1 MGRSAT
7 YGKLG
12 DEQVHEPEPRWGR
25 QRRVGQR
32 ATFQTHALVDIWL
45 MKWLADSMLA
55 SLPKLVM
62 LAVRRPRIR
71 AMSGIAVGWS
81 NRWLRGARGS
91 RMVRITHLLP
101 SPGRR
106 RHLPLGPCGRV
117 VN

>member
-45 MKWLADSMLA
+45 MKWLADSTLA

-62 LAVRRPRIR
+62 LAVRRPKIR
-71 AMSGIAVGWS
+71 AMSGIAVGCFS
-81 NRWLRGARGS
+81 QTALA
-91 RMVRITHLLP
+91 
-101 SPGRR
+101 
-106 RHLPLGPCGRV
+106 
-117 VN
+117 